1 MAAAAVLAQPSYYP
15 AANERIRIDALDHEP
30 YFPRVNGVPAGFPR
44 QLHSPLV
51 WDAKDMGSKNDWII
65 HLTDNDT
72 MALELALRAFQKSGL
87 HVSQISKENFPLPEE
102 LATLLDD
109 VSEQCYSGRGFCV
122 LRGLDPRRFTEEEH
136 GVLYGGISA
145 HVAPERG
152 FQDFEKE
159 QVLCHLKN
167 SAPYVKKETIVSPGF
182 TDGAMAFH
190 TDLGDILSLYIVDVS
205 AQGGRSLI
213 ASSWKVYNDLAVE
226 KPEVLHTLAEN
237 WTFDTFRDKDKY
249 PPFTRPLLHC
259 ADGKVIFQCSRRPFT
274 GFGPLKRD
282 PSLPPITRRQIDA
295 LDSIH
300 YYAARNA
307 ITLDI
312 QRGDVIYMNNM
323 SILHGRESYEKPTN
337 GNQAAPD
344 TSAQDRH
351 LLKFFLRDPKRAWKM
366 PPALEKLWHSIYGPN
381 RPDGSREEV
390 WVLVKEKGVPDRWQ
404 VNG

>member
-1 MAAAAVLAQPSYYP
+1 VIS
-15 AANERIRIDALDHEP
+15 I
-30 YFPRVNGVPAGFPR
+30 YF
-44 QLHSPLV
+44 LWL
-51 WDAKDMGSKNDWII
+51 W
-65 HLTDNDT
+65 
-72 MALELALRAFQKSGL
+72 
-87 HVSQISKENFPLPEE
+87 
-102 LATLLDD
+102 
-109 VSEQCYSGRGFCV
+109 
-122 LRGLDPRRFTEEEH
+122 
-136 GVLYGGISA
+136 
-145 HVAPERG
+145 
-152 FQDFEKE
+152 
-159 QVLCHLKN
+159 LKRC
-167 SAPYVKKETIVSPGF
+167 S
-182 TDGAMAFH
+182 
-190 TDLGDILSLYIVDVS
+190 
-205 AQGGRSLI
+205 
-213 ASSWKVYNDLAVE
+213 
-226 KPEVLHTLAEN
+226 
-237 WTFDTFRDKDKY
+237 FRDKDKY

-282 PSLPPITRRQIDA
+282 PSLPPITRHQIDA

-323 SILHGRESYEKPTN
+323 SILHGRESYEKPAN
-337 GNQAAPD
+337 ENQTEPD